1 MTFGRNRYVLLAD
14 LVGFACAAAGA
25 FALRF
30 DLLFLTYR
38 SEFPLFLIAVLV
50 IKPVVFLLF
59 GMYRRVW
66 RYTSVQ
72 DLLGIVL
79 ATSAASIALAI
90 VAAALVM
97 GHYVVGGISRSV
109 VFIDWLLT
117 FLVAS
122 GVRLTIR
129 LVHEAQ
135 LRTRSWSARPRAA

>member
-1 MTFGRNRYVLLAD
+1 MVMSFGRNRYVLFAD

-30 DLLFLTYR
+30 DWLFLTSR
-38 SEFPLFLIAVLV
+38 AEFPLFLAAVL
-50 IKPVVFLLF
+50 ILKPTVFFLF

-90 VAAALVM
+90 ASTAMVL
-97 GHYVVGGISRSV
+97 GHYVGGISRSMI
-109 VFIDWLLT
+109 FIDWLLT
-117 FLVAS
+117 L
-122 GVRLTIR
+122 
-129 LVHEAQ
+129 
-135 LRTRSWSARPRAA
+135 